1 MTLNKLIE
9 NGLLLNFSCTN
20 KDSFFE
26 ELFLILKDKKYV
38 NDGFLEAI
46 KKREKEFPT
55 GLETISMGIAVP
67 HVDSEYAKD
76 SALVLCRFAQ
86 PIKFY
91 RMDAIETE
99 IDVKEA
105 FVLLVNKS
113 DEHMKALQD
122 LTHIWQS
129 PELLKLIYMA
139 KTKQEIIERLERIA

>member
-67 HVDSEYAKD
+67 HVDSEYAKA
-76 SALVLCRFAQ
+76 SASDVCRFAQ
-86 PIKFY
+86 PSKFY
-91 RMDAIETE
+91 RMDAIEIE
-99 IDVKEA
+99 RDVKEA
-105 FVLLVNKS
+105 FVLLVNKT

-139 KTKQEIIERLERIA
+139 KTKQEIIEQLERIG

>member
-46 KKREKEFPT
+46 KKREKVFPT

-76 SALVLCRFAQ
+76 SALVLCRFTH

-91 RMDAIETE
+91 RMDALDTE

-105 FVLLVNKS
+105 FLYY
-113 DEHMKALQD
+113 
-122 LTHIWQS
+122 W
-129 PELLKLIYMA
+129 LINLMN
-139 KTKQEIIERLERIA
+139 I